1 MKACRVSQSA
11 SRSNIVKPNQH
22 KISLPIRKKVQ
33 RDEKPETFQ
42 SITARRLKCRKLFV
56 TYDLLKV
63 IHGRKICYIMLS
75 VDVGTYAQRWGPVLI
90 HFTSLFVLKSS
101 TNQNNRKLSISSKRF
116 FISNRKVDTPLKPL
130 SFYLTIPHFRVWRPR
145 SVAPMNAV
153 YSEES

>member
-42 SITARRLKCRKLFV
+42 SITASRPQVQETL
-56 TYDLLKV
+56 
-63 IHGRKICYIMLS
+63 CYLWPSESNPREENI
-75 VDVGTYAQRWGPVLI
+75 GTYAQRWGPVLI
-90 HFTSLFVLKSS
+90 HFTSLFVIKRS
-101 TNQNNRKLSISSKRF
+101 TNQNNRKLSILSKRF
-116 FISNRKVDTPLKPL
+116 FISNREVDTPLKPL

-145 SVAPMNAV
+145 SVAPVNAV